1 MDASSLAP
9 GAVRERLQ
17 VATGGVRAGTVMRA
31 SVTPLA
37 SIFGSGFLIIV
48 PVLERTIGSA
58 AVLGAIA
65 VSALAWVVGTA
76 IRHNVTVIEPAVEAD
91 TLERRIERLDR
102 VSDLVIVVAYVISVA
117 LYLRIMAEY
126 IGAYALGGDVTAERA
141 VASFAVAIIVGV
153 GVTRGFG
160 GLDTMDRV
168 AVLAV
173 LLLTTVL
180 GGALFITDALD
191 GLSGELELPPVP
203 DTSIGEV
210 LLVLGG
216 IVITVQGFETI
227 RYLGEEY
234 DAPTRIW
241 ASRFAQVLAAS
252 IYIGFVA
259 VATPLMGLGTEAG
272 PDDDLLDIT
281 ERVAPLLALPLVLS
295 AIFSQFSAATA
306 DTVAAAGNLRSLYR
320 VRMRRR
326 RPYLL
331 TGIAAVLMIWLIPTF
346 TIIAIASRAF
356 AAYYCVQCVIALLT
370 SDGILRR
377 LFYGLLALVLAAI
390 TLLAQPVE

>member
-1 MDASSLAP
+1 LV
-9 GAVRERLQ
+9 GL
-17 VATGGVRAGTVMRA
+17 TGGVGVGAVLKA

-48 PVLERTIGSA
+48 PVLERTLGAA

-65 VSALAWVVGTA
+65 VTALAWLVGTA
-76 IRHNVTVIEPAVEAD
+76 IRHNVVAIEPRVAAG
-91 TLERRIERLDR
+91 TLPGEVKRLDR
-102 VSDLVIVVAYVISVA
+102 LSDLVIVVAYVISVA
-117 LYLRIMAEY
+117 LYLRIMTEY
-126 IGAYALGGDVTAERA
+126 VGSYALGEDVTAERA
-141 VASFAVAIIVGV
+141 VASAAMLLIVGV

-160 GLDTMDRV
+160 GLDMMDRV
-168 AVLAV
+168 AVGTV
-173 LLLTTVL
+173 LFLTAVL
-180 GGALFITDALD
+180 GGALFITDGLD
-191 GLSGELELPPVP
+191 LLGPGIELPPVP
-203 DTSIGEV
+203 DRGLSEI

-234 DAPTRIW
+234 DASTRIW
-241 ASRFAQVLAAS
+241 ASRFAQLVATF
-252 IYIGFVA
+252 IYVGFVV

-272 PDDDLLDIT
+272 VDHDLLDIT

-295 AIFSQFSAATA
+295 AILSQLSAATA
-306 DTVAAAGNLRSLYR
+306 DTVAAAGNLHSLYR

-331 TGIAAVLMIWLIPTF
+331 SGAAAILMIWLIPTF

-356 AAYYCVQCVIALLT
+356 AAYYCLQCAIAVLT
-370 SDGILRR
+370 SRGVLRR
-377 LFYGLLALVLAAI
+377 LFYGFLAIILAAI
-390 TLLAQPVE
+390 TLLAQPVG